1 MDESIPSISDI
12 LTDFFTPFFLGIRW
26 YPSGGTGIGQPPRWV
41 YPMTAEINRRIEA
54 VAEDQRLRTG
64 KEERPRRSEFIEW

>member
-12 LTDFFTPFFLGIRW
+12 DGLFYPFFLGIRW

>member
-12 LTDFFTPFFLGIRW
+12 DGLFYPFFSGIRW

>member
-1 MDESIPSISDI
+1 MKVFHQFPI
-12 LTDFFTPFFLGIRW
+12 LTDFFTPFFVGIRW

-64 KEERPRRSEFIEW
+64 KEERTRRSEFIEW